1 MKTIQFCGDSFCA
14 STVSTSYTV
23 LLSDMLNASM
33 IGRGRAGS
41 AHEHAIRTFDT
52 SADYTVFCWTE
63 SQRLF
68 LADEE
73 MDINL
78 TTATKYTEQSGVNTN
93 TKNIAKAAF
102 VYFRYIGHQPMQT
115 AYNKQRQMRD
125 LYWFDHEVLSKSN
138 SKIIHY
144 FNRRVTYQFKHGYQM
159 PDTIHNDFKIP
170 PVEHN
175 PHYYNHLSEKDNKIL
190 ADNLYNKF
198 TDPLLFS

>member
-14 STVSTSYTV
+14 STVSTSYTI

-73 MDINL
+73 IDINL
-78 TTATKYTEQSGVNTN
+78 TTATKYTEQSGVNTK

-102 VYFRYIGHQPMQT
+102 VYFKYIGHQPMQT

-144 FNRRVTYQFKHGYQM
+144 FNRRVTYQFKNGYQM
-159 PDTIHNDFKIP
+159 PNTIHNDFNVP

>member
-14 STVSTSYTV
+14 STVSTSYTI

-78 TTATKYTEQSGVNTN
+78 TTASKYTEQSGVNTK

-102 VYFRYIGHQPMQT
+102 VYFKYIGHQPMQT
-115 AYNKQRQMRD
+115 AYNKQRQMRV

-144 FNRRVTYQFKHGYQM
+144 FNRRVTYQFKNGYQM
-159 PDTIHNDFKIP
+159 PNTIHNDFNVP

>member
-14 STVSTSYTV
+14 STVSTSYTI

-73 MDINL
+73 IDINL
-78 TTATKYTEQSGVNTN
+78 TTATKYTEQSGVNTK

-102 VYFRYIGHQPMQT
+102 VYFKYIGHQPMQT

-125 LYWFDHEVLSKSN
+125 LYWFDHEVLSKS
-138 SKIIHY
+138 
-144 FNRRVTYQFKHGYQM
+144 
-159 PDTIHNDFKIP
+159 
-170 PVEHN
+170 
-175 PHYYNHLSEKDNKIL
+175 L
-190 ADNLYNKF
+190 
-198 TDPLLFS
+198 

>member
-14 STVSTSYTV
+14 STVSTSYTI

-78 TTATKYTEQSGVNTN
+78 TTATKYTEQSRVNTK

-102 VYFRYIGHQPMQT
+102 VYF
-115 AYNKQRQMRD
+115 K
-125 LYWFDHEVLSKSN
+125 
-138 SKIIHY
+138 
-144 FNRRVTYQFKHGYQM
+144 
-159 PDTIHNDFKIP
+159 
-170 PVEHN
+170 
-175 PHYYNHLSEKDNKIL
+175 
-190 ADNLYNKF
+190 
-198 TDPLLFS
+198 